1 MKRIIFYLSLSV
13 VLLGCGHKPT
23 EQIKVDKASD
33 VTVAKETALVNTE
46 QPKIN
51 WYQDDLSKPVKMI
64 GVSDPKK
71 IMVSAGLKPVE
82 TTSSSDSKGEPK
94 KIYTFRNN
102 TSLTA
107 QFEHSPNRITLLWF
121 QAFDD
126 AKAIKNSQQS
136 LKDIYLISRAL
147 FGKDGADAVR
157 RVSIG
162 GKYRDDLVGGYK
174 TNGQCVNV
182 ICTLNFDLKP

>member
-1 MKRIIFYLSLSV
+1 MKIFAF
-13 VLLGCGHKPT
+13 LLLPLALAGCGDKP
-23 EQIKVDKASD
+23 V
-33 VTVAKETALVNTE
+33 E
-46 QPKIN
+46 QPKETPPIQTASTSQPSTEDKAKID
-51 WYQDDLSKPVKMI
+51 WYQDDLSQPVKMV

-71 IMVSAGLKPVE
+71 VMASAGLKPVE
-82 TTSSSDSKGEPK
+82 TENSSDSKGEPK

-107 QFEHSPNRITLLWF
+107 HFEHSPNRITLLWF